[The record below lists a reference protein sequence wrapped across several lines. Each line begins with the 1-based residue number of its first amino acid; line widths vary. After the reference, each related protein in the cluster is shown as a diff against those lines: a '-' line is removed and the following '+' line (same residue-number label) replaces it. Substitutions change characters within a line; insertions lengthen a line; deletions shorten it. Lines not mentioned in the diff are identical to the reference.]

1 MNMWKFISYFSLYQ
15 FLVLLYKFLT
25 KSDNK
30 PQYIYLGPK
39 LFPHIGHWETALWLA
54 SGSVF
59 NACGEGCLPLVPR
72 STEVSDS
79 TLQLLML
86 ALLSF
91 LISGIMICNKFLS
104 VDITVTF
111 KFSENCFKVYIYRYF
126 INKIIELKEEKEKKM
141 ETKVVL

>member
-15 FLVLLYKFLT
+15 FLVLVYKFLT

-91 LISGIMICNKFLS
+91 LISGIMICNKFIS

-111 KFSENCFKVYIYRYF
+111 KFSENCFKVYIYI
-126 INKIIELKEEKEKKM
+126 INKIIELKEEKEKKI

>member
-1 MNMWKFISYFSLYQ
+1 MKMWKFISYFSLYQ

-91 LISGIMICNKFLS
+91 LISGIMICNKFIS

-111 KFSENCFKVYIYRYF
+111 KFSENCFKVYIYI
-126 INKIIELKEEKEKKM
+126 INKIIELKEEKEKKI

>member
-15 FLVLLYKFLT
+15 FLVLVYKFLT

-91 LISGIMICNKFLS
+91 LISGIMICNKFIS

-111 KFSENCFKVYIYRYF
+111 KFSENCFKVYIYF
-126 INKIIELKEEKEKKM
+126 INKIIELKEEKEKKI

>member
-30 PQYIYLGPK
+30 PQYINLGPK

-72 STEVSDS
+72 STKVSDS

-111 KFSENCFKVYIYRYF
+111 KFSENCFKVYIYI
-126 INKIIELKEEKEKKM
+126 INKIIELKEEKEKKI

>member
-30 PQYIYLGPK
+30 PQYINLGPK

-91 LISGIMICNKFLS
+91 LISGIMICNKFIS

-111 KFSENCFKVYIYRYF
+111 KFSENCFKVYIYI
-126 INKIIELKEEKEKKM
+126 INKIIELKEEKEKKI